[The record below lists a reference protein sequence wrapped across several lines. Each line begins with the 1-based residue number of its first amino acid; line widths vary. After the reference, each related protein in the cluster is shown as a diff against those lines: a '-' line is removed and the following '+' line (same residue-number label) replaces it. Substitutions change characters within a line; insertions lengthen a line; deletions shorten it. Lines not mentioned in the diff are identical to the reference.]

1 MLINGLD
8 QDNDLLRPIFEMVE
22 KVEEMKVEQRR
33 EEEARIAEEE
43 ARIAEE
49 KARSAVLKLPRGK
62 KDHAECI
69 PEDFG
74 KEEKRYMEQVCESVQ
89 YNSYGECPGL

>member
-33 EEEARIAEEE
+33 EEE